1 MRLAFALL
9 LLSSCS
15 STPAPETGNTG
26 PGPAAILQFYASP
39 GVIARGDKA
48 LLCYGV
54 EGAASVRLEPA
65 VEDIAPSRARCVE
78 AKPRATAKYTLYAKN
93 SAGAEISKEI
103 EVIVDPKL
111 QSETAKAGQGGLIL
125 FFTPLAPKVAKGTQ
139 ATMCYGVKGAVSVS
153 LTPPVQVLKPSDKLC
168 FQTRPDVTTTYTLT
182 ATSATGAKDTE
193 TVRIAVE

>member
-15 STPAPETGNTG
+15 SSRAPETRNTG
-26 PGPAAILQFYASP
+26 PVPAAILQFYASP
-39 GVIARGDKA
+39 GVIAKGDKA

-78 AKPRATAKYTLYAKN
+78 AKPGATAKYTLYAKN

-103 EVIVDPKL
+103 EVVVDPKL
-111 QSETAKAGQGGLIL
+111 QSEAAKAGQGGLIL